1 MDTLLSA
8 QEIHDQLQKIIQY
21 YVFDESAELKINNI
35 VSKISDTE
43 NVDEYA
49 QKYEKDTDDF
59 IHRLSE
65 LFELERKDTLSV
77 VSETPDQVLMT
88 FTIRVLTISEQLLKS
103 PKNMLPISLDNA
115 PLFCDCLIKYWR
127 AYQKYGEINLLNT
140 ST

>member
-8 QEIHDQLQKIIQY
+8 QEIHNQ
-21 YVFDESAELKINNI
+21 
-35 VSKISDTE
+35 VS
-43 NVDEYA
+43 
-49 QKYEKDTDDF
+49 
-59 IHRLSE
+59 
-65 LFELERKDTLSV
+65 
-77 VSETPDQVLMT
+77 MT